1 MEAAEIRRDVRRGV
15 AEEGNRH
22 WNSGV
27 CSGEPAG
34 SAPWPKSEK
43 GMVVVPSRE
52 HHDRPP
58 PRSAGRHW
66 TVSIR
71 LAVSALVLTTILL
84 TAAASSLLWWRTAE
98 NTSRQLAS
106 TINEQIVA
114 AVRKEVSAIVGE
126 AAAAHTAIRTL
137 FLQNVLDTREADKRE
152 FVFLSQLQSHATI
165 SWVAFGWPDGSFF
178 AAHKLGDEHLE
189 MMEISLTDHAGQRR
203 VDEYAVIPGDIEFE
217 KRQFVPT
224 DFRVVDQA
232 WFKTGM
238 GAGGPQ
244 WFKVLDHPIG
254 QRPSIAFAGPIDVYQ
269 ERQGV
274 LAIIIEYT
282 RFANFLAQLEVGRTG
297 TAFIFDGSGE
307 LIAAPDKEAD
317 ELHPARGQETLL
329 PLARMVLSQ
338 APAGDK
344 DGKEAWRRRL
354 ISQGEAYEVA
364 LTPLP
369 FPGWSLATVIPEA
382 EFLGPVETTLR
393 RLIIGL
399 AAAALLAALL
409 SAMLARSVIA
419 APLARV
425 VGEIRHVES
434 FALDKVRRH
443 PSRLTEISSL
453 SGAIAEMA
461 AGLSAFGKFIPADLV
476 RSLLSQGVE
485 AKPGGS
491 IKELTVMFI
500 DVAGFTGLSERMGD
514 RIVPL
519 LSRYL
524 DAVSEV
530 IVANG
535 GTIDKF
541 IGDAVMA
548 FWGAPTPQQDHAVR
562 CCRAALACSKAIK
575 AADINDDQ
583 GQPLQIRIGINS
595 GRMLVGN
602 IGSELR
608 LNYTVIGDAVNVAS
622 RLEGASKQYGT
633 QILIGAETARLIS
646 DAFTIREIDN
656 IAVYGRTEGLAVY
669 ELIGLAEINGEN
681 TDWITSYEEGLSKY
695 RRRDFSGA
703 IVHFEKVLGER
714 PHDWPASLLLE
725 RCRRLQ
731 QSGVDDEWSSVA
743 TLKAK

>member
-1 MEAAEIRRDVRRGV
+1 M
-15 AEEGNRH
+15 
-22 WNSGV
+22 
-27 CSGEPAG
+27 
-34 SAPWPKSEK
+34 
-43 GMVVVPSRE
+43 
-52 HHDRPP
+52 
-58 PRSAGRHW
+58 
-66 TVSIR
+66 
-71 LAVSALVLTTILL
+71 TTILL

-98 NTSRQLAS
+98 ATSRQLAS

-126 AAAAHTAIRTL
+126 ARAAHTAIRTL

-178 AAHKLGDEHLE
+178 AAHKLGDGHLE
-189 MMEISLTDHAGQRR
+189 MMEISLTDHPGQRR
-203 VDEYAVIPGDIEFE
+203 IDEYAVIPGDIEFE
-217 KRQFVPT
+217 QRRFVPT
-224 DFRVVDQA
+224 DFRVVDQV

-238 GAGGPQ
+238 GAKGPQ

-269 ERQGV
+269 DRQGV

-282 RFANFLAQLEVGRTG
+282 RFAHFLAQLEVGRTG

-317 ELHPARGQETLL
+317 ELHPARSQEALL
-329 PLARMVLSQ
+329 PLARMVLAQ
-338 APAGDK
+338 AGDE
-344 DGKEAWRRRL
+344 DRKEAWRRRL
-354 ISQGEAYEVA
+354 TSQGEAYEVA

-399 AAAALLAALL
+399 AAGALLAALL
-409 SAMLARSVIA
+409 SAMLVRSVIA

-443 PSRLTEISSL
+443 PSRLAEISSL

-461 AGLSAFGKFIPADLV
+461 AGLSAFRKFIPADLV

-491 IKELTVMFI
+491 IQELTVMFV

-514 RIVPL
+514 RVVLL

-548 FWGAPTPQQDHAVR
+548 FWGAPTAQQDHAVR
-562 CCRAALACSKAIK
+562 CCRAALACRRAIE
-575 AADINDDQ
+575 AAGVNDDQ
-583 GQPLQIRIGINS
+583 GHPLQIRIGINS

-622 RLEGASKQYGT
+622 RLESANKQYGT
-633 QILIGAETARLIS
+633 LILIGAETRRLIR
-646 DAFTIREIDN
+646 DAFIIREIDS
-656 IAVYGRTEGLAVY
+656 IVVYGRTEGLAVY
-669 ELIGLAEINGEN
+669 ELIGLAEVLGEN
-681 TDWITSYEEGLSKY
+681 TAWIASYEEGLSRY

-703 IVHFEKVLGER
+703 ITHFEAVLSGR

-725 RCRRLQ
+725 RCKCLQ
-731 QSGVDDEWSSVA
+731 QSGVDEEWSPVA
-743 TLKAK
+743 ALKAK